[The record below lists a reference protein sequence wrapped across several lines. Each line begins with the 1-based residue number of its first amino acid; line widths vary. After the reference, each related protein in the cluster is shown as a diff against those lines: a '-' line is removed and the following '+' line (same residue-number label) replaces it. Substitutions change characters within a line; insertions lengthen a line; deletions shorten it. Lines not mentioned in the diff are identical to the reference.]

1 MCGTIPRVCG
11 PVTLSVH
18 HGSEQ
23 WSGGRLARA
32 CAQGRS
38 GEWELTAS
46 WGKGRGAPRGGGG
59 SSPRVQ
65 KGGMVVVGEVAGG
78 AGVFYRAG
86 GEGTEAVGEVV
97 GRVLG

>member
-1 MCGTIPRVCG
+1 VAAGSPELALRAAPVSGSSPR
-11 PVTLSVH
+11 
-18 HGSEQ
+18 
-23 WSGGRLARA
+23 A
-32 CAQGRS
+32 
-38 GEWELTAS
+38 GEKGEEL
-46 WGKGRGAPRGGGG
+46 RGGGG